1 MAKTASSARSHHRRL
16 TAEDAYSHLRHLFGC
31 DSDGGLDCR
40 GSEVWREIELL
51 WNEVLKTR
59 QVVELTAMVT
69 SGRVEEHPSEKHVRE
84 FERKLY
90 HDYRE
95 FARDENYPGEADAY
109 AELTHV
115 LERMRQIRL
124 APHLAAKNICAV
136 GGGFSSGKSHLVN
149 RLIDDPKLL
158 PTGIT
163 PTTSV
168 PTYVSY
174 GCEKV
179 IIRVFGHHGGSVEIE
194 RRQLYDMTH
203 GFGRV
208 DGLNEGI
215 RLKAVVRRVSI
226 RTPGLKRWQRVA
238 FVDTP
243 GYTNGDHGGD
253 EEEGDEAVA
262 TREVLASRFLIW
274 VNDCEKGGLSQQD
287 IDLLRRFVE
296 NRGHR
301 ERSGGGGS
309 ERQDDVPIYL
319 ILNKAEKKEEERD
332 SILESVTETLR
343 NNKVPFFGVRLY
355 SARKDEWYKNEGG
368 TFDEFM
374 DMIDRE
380 EPRLNLDRQVAA
392 AFDRYADYHDCEVK
406 RLKKVRGLLM
416 KVHLSLRD
424 REGRDTI
431 RKHGEDVSKQIDAHV
446 RASSRARSLKG
457 ELVECTVLFMKATG
471 LSTTYRSSNGEPGVE
486 LNPIQFFRN
495 ECS

>member
-1 MAKTASSARSHHRRL
+1 MAKTASSARSHRRRL

-31 DSDGGLDCR
+31 DSHGGLDCS
-40 GSEVWREIELL
+40 GSEVWREIKVL
-51 WNEVLKTR
+51 WDEVLKTR
-59 QVVELTAMVT
+59 HVVELTAMVT
-69 SGRVEEHPSEKHVRE
+69 SGRAEEHPSEKHVRE

-90 HDYRE
+90 QDYRE

-136 GGGFSSGKSHLVN
+136 GGGYSSGKSHLLN
-149 RLIDDPKLL
+149 QLIEDQNLL
-158 PTGIT
+158 PTGIA

-174 GCEKV
+174 GCKDL

-194 RRQLYDMTH
+194 RRQLDDMTH
-203 GFGRV
+203 GFGRM
-208 DGLNEGI
+208 DGLTEGI

-274 VNDCEKGGLSQQD
+274 VIDCEKGGLTQQD

-296 NRGHR
+296 NHGHR
-301 ERSGGGGS
+301 ERSGGDGS
-309 ERQDDVPIYL
+309 EQQDGVPIYL
-319 ILNKAEKKEEERD
+319 VLNKVEHRGTERD
-332 SILESVTETLR
+332 SILEHATETLR
-343 NNKVPFFGVRLY
+343 SNNVRFFGVSLY
-355 SARKDEWYKNEGG
+355 SAHRGEWYKNEGG

-380 EPRLNLDRQVAA
+380 EPRLNLDLQVAG

-406 RLKKVRGLLM
+406 RLKKVSGLLM
-416 KVHLSLRD
+416 KVHLSLQD
-424 REGRDTI
+424 REGQNTI
-431 RKHGEDVSKQIDAHV
+431 RKHGEDVRKQIDAHV
-446 RASSRARSLKG
+446 RASSRARSLKR

-471 LSTTYRSSNGEPGVE
+471 LSTTYRSSDREWRVD
-486 LNPIQFFRN
+486 
-495 ECS
+495 